1 MAKIIETDVF
11 IVGAGPSGAIASLLL
26 AHAGIRNIIIN
37 KYSSTSPTPRAH
49 IVNQRTMEI
58 LRDLEIEE
66 AAKKLSTPWSYMGEH
81 VFASSLVGQEYGRI
95 PAWASSP
102 LAQGEH
108 MAASPSRYC
117 DLPQLY
123 FEPLLISETALRGAD
138 VRFKTEYLSHIQD
151 DIGVTIQL
159 LDKLTETEFTVRAKY
174 LIGADGAHS
183 KVAQD
188 IGIEFEGDLS
198 LGDSG
203 SINIEFEADLSN
215 YCNHR
220 KSDMYWMLQTGHGL
234 NGPEGGPG
242 FGVLRMVRPWTK
254 WVCVG
259 GYYKAKGTPKLSYE
273 DAVTYVN
280 RILGTDTIP
289 IKITAVS
296 TWENNR
302 QFALNSSKGRVF
314 CIGDAIHKHTPFGG
328 LGMNTSI
335 QDAYNLAWK
344 LAMVIKGQANH
355 TLLESFDTERTPIAK
370 QIVNHAFDSTMTLI
384 PLLKATGL
392 KPNEDNSAET
402 KLAFEWLREPT
413 IEGAKRRAEL
423 KNAMQATLDGF
434 GSAHG
439 VELNQRYVSK
449 AILSDGSAEEV
460 FIKDP
465 KYFYQASTRPGSHI
479 PHVWLQKNQHKISTL
494 DLCGKGTFTL
504 LTGLSGQA
512 WLEAVKKAE
521 QELGI
526 EIKVCQIG
534 LGEYDDSFGDYARIS
549 GIDESGALLVRP
561 DMMIAWRA
569 HNASNQYVNKLTQS
583 LKEILGQ
590 SSISKETENS
600 ASLPA

>member
-1 MAKIIETDVF
+1 MSKIIETDVL
-11 IVGAGPSGAIASLLL
+11 IVGAGPSGAATSLLL
-26 AHAGIRNIIIN
+26 AHAGIKNLIIN

-49 IVNQRTMEI
+49 ITNQRTMEI
-58 LRDLEIEE
+58 LRDLGIEE

-81 VFASSLVGQEYGRI
+81 VFGSSLVGQEYGRI
-95 PAWASSP
+95 PAWANSAI
-102 LAQGEH
+102 AQGEH
-108 MAASPSRYC
+108 MAASPSTYC

-123 FEPLLISETALRGAD
+123 LEPLLISETALRGSD
-138 VRFKTEYLSHIQD
+138 VRFHTEYLSHVQD
-151 DIGVTIQL
+151 DSGVTVQL
-159 LDKLTETEFTVRAKY
+159 LDKLTEMEFIVRAKY
-174 LIGADGAHS
+174 LIGADGARS

-188 IGIEFEGDLS
+188 INLQFEGDLS

-203 SINIEFEADLSN
+203 SVNIEFEADLGN

-220 KSDMYWMLQTGHGL
+220 KSDMYWMLQTGYGL
-234 NGPEGGPG
+234 NGPKGGPG

-259 GYYKAKGTPKLSYE
+259 GYHKAKGVPKLSNE
-273 DAVTYVN
+273 EAISYVH
-280 RILGTDTIP
+280 RILGTDTISV
-289 IKITAVS
+289 KIIAVS

-302 QFALNSSKGRVF
+302 QFALNNSKGRVF
-314 CIGDAIHKHTPFGG
+314 CMGDAIHKHTPFGG

-344 LAMVIKGQANH
+344 LAMVVKGQANQ
-355 TLLESFDTERTPIAK
+355 TLLESYDAERTPIAK
-370 QIVNHAFDSTMTLI
+370 QIVNHAFNSTMTLM

-392 KPNEDNSAET
+392 KPNDDNNAET

-423 KNAMQATLDGF
+423 RNAMQATLDGF

-439 VELNQRYVSK
+439 IELNQRYVSK
-449 AILSDGSAEEV
+449 AVLSDGTAEEV
-460 FIKDP
+460 FIRDP

-479 PHVWLQKNQHKISTL
+479 PHVWLQHNQHKVSTL
-494 DLCGKGTFTL
+494 DLCGKGKFTL

-512 WLEAVKKAE
+512 WIEAARKAE

-526 EIKVCQIG
+526 EINVRLIG
-534 LGEYDDSFGDYARIS
+534 LGEYDDSFGDYAQVS
-549 GIDESGALLVRP
+549 GIDENGALLIRP

-569 HNASNQYVNKLTQS
+569 QNISSIGKLIQS
-583 LKEILGQ
+583 LKEILGR
-590 SSISKETENS
+590 
-600 ASLPA
+600 A